1 MTIIQI
7 IFCYF
12 ILINLISFS
21 IFGIDKN
28 KAKNNKY
35 RIPEATLLTT
45 VLIGGFI
52 GASIGMILFKHKLS
66 KPKFIITIIISTILY
81 LFLLGLLLFNQVPF
95 LK

>member
-45 VLIGGFI
+45 ILIGGFI

>member
-28 KAKNNKY
+28 KAKNNRY

-81 LFLLGLLLFNQVPF
+81 LVLTGLVLFNQVPF

>member
-21 IFGIDKN
+21 IFGIDKS

-66 KPKFIITIIISTILY
+66 KRKFIITIIISTILY
-81 LFLLGLLLFNQVPF
+81 LSLAGLVIFNQVPF